1 MAAKRVGEDW
11 AERDLDTLLELAWA
25 AIQESTR
32 CHDADC
38 PLAALVMLASA
49 FEATL
54 LGMVIAHEDGLRAD
68 NAWPPSP
75 SRMHLSELA
84 RLAGQ
89 RGWMTEDSVGETV
102 EVLNDARTM
111 AAHPGPYVRGI
122 RQMEDD
128 YDLRAPEGYAAS
140 LDIVMRAAQQLSGAH
155 AWATPGGEPAV
166 LGVFRRAA
174 VERRSQGS

>member
-1 MAAKRVGEDW
+1 M
-11 AERDLDTLLELAWA
+11 
-25 AIQESTR
+25 R
-32 CHDADC
+32 C
-38 PLAALVMLASA
+38 
-49 FEATL
+49 
-54 LGMVIAHEDGLRAD
+54 
-68 NAWPPSP
+68 
-75 SRMHLSELA
+75 A

-89 RGWMTEDSVGETV
+89 RGWLAEDSIWETV

-111 AAHPGPYVRGI
+111 AAHPGAYVRGI

-140 LDIVMRAAQQLSGAH
+140 LDIVMRATQQLSDTH
-155 AWATPGGEPAV
+155 ASATLSGEPAV

>member
-1 MAAKRVGEDW
+1 MAAKRVDEDW

-32 CHDADC
+32 CHDSGC

-54 LGMVIAHEDGLRAD
+54 LGMVIAHQDGLRGD
-68 NAWPPSP
+68 KEWPHSP
-75 SRMHLSELA
+75 SRMHLSDLA

-89 RGWMTEDSVGETV
+89 RGWLAEDSVSETV

-111 AAHPGPYVRGI
+111 AAHPGAYVRGM
-122 RQMEDD
+122 RQVQDD

-140 LDIVMRAAQQLSGAH
+140 LDIVMRATQQLSDAH
-155 AWATPGGEPAV
+155 ASVSPSGEPAV